1 MLFYLHKIG
10 AIYYYR
16 RRVPDDIRHY
26 FPYPEIRLSLKTGNQ
41 RFARSL
47 MRGLLGK
54 TEKLFLQIRSGMLS
68 ESMIHN
74 LVLDFISESLGRR
87 DEIRKDMDSA
97 EHEMLSDWANEFAS
111 DVSETH
117 KQMLARGQMSG
128 YPAMRVR
135 ELLQAKQIAFDEQS
149 PAFRLL
155 CREILVAE
163 QKIADTDVRRLVHG
177 DYRSELDEQLRRR
190 GALPDNSVPQPSEG
204 LADIVRGELE
214 KVIPVSP
221 YRDLHLARLIELYE
235 ESKAGF
241 WTKSTAEKLQGDHRK
256 ILHILGDISVSDI
269 TQQLVNQFC
278 ADLLHYPKAIKGNQ
292 LETPWQELSR
302 SVSARLSEKSRTIIR
317 TQLASLIKYAKN
329 VLGCP
334 IVGDPTV
341 GLVSSKRGRNYE
353 VQNPPQHAVASG
365 QAASVEVSVAAKQRG
380 FYEQNELQGM
390 LLKLSKQNR
399 VERPDKYWIP
409 LVLLYT
415 GARANEICQLR
426 TDDIVTAGDI
436 PFICIKED
444 LAHLQST
451 KDHKNREVP
460 IHPHLVELGFLD
472 YVRQQRR
479 RKSDRL
485 WSALKPDKK
494 DKWNKLFGNWFN
506 GTLKKY
512 FVNDTNQDLHTLRHT
527 FITAMVSNVD
537 TSFKKLAV
545 LKGIIGHVDGAD
557 NQLMQQLLDKSE
569 MTLRYTHTTQQEK
582 FEYLSQLDYGLD
594 FSCLKKW

>member
-1 MLFYLHKIG
+1 MLFYLHKIR
-10 AIYYYR
+10 AVYYYR

-68 ESMIHN
+68 ESMIQN
-74 LVLDFISESLGRR
+74 LVMDFITESLGRR
-87 DEIRKDMDSA
+87 EEVRKDMDSV
-97 EHEMLSDWANEFAS
+97 EHEMLSDWANEVTG
-111 DVSETH
+111 DVSASH
-117 KQMLARGQMSG
+117 PQMLARGQIGG
-128 YPAMRVR
+128 YPAVRAR

-149 PAFRLL
+149 PVFRLL
-155 CREILVAE
+155 CRELLVAE

-190 GALPDNSVPQPSEG
+190 GALSDSNTLQPSAD
-204 LADIVRGELE
+204 LADVVRVELE
-214 KVIPVSP
+214 KVIPVLP
-221 YRDLHLARLIELYE
+221 YRDLHLARLVELYE

-256 ILHILGDISVSDI
+256 ILHILGDITVTDI

-278 ADLLHYPKAIKGNQ
+278 SDLLHYPKALKGSQ
-292 LETPWQELSR
+292 FETPWQELSR
-302 SVSARLSEKSRTIIR
+302 SVPARLSEKSRTIIR

-334 IVGDPTV
+334 IIGDPSV
-341 GLVSSKRGRNYE
+341 GLVSNKRDRNLDL
-353 VQNPPQHAVASG
+353 QNQLQHAVVG
-365 QAASVEVSVAAKQRG
+365 GLAAPEEVSVATKQRCS
-380 FYEQNELQGM
+380 YDQNELQSM
-390 LLKLSKQNR
+390 LLALSKLSR
-399 VERPDKYWIP
+399 VDRPDKYWIP
-409 LVLLYT
+409 LLLLYT

-426 TDDIVTAGDI
+426 TEDIVTVGGI
-436 PFICIKED
+436 PFIHVKED
-444 LAHLQST
+444 LSHLQST

-460 IHPHLVELGFLD
+460 IHPHLIELGFLD

-506 GTLKKY
+506 ATFKKY
-512 FVNDTNQDLHTLRHT
+512 FVKDTNQDLHTLRHT
-527 FITAMVSNVD
+527 FITKMVHNVD

-545 LKGIIGHVDGAD
+545 LKGIIGHVDGSD

-569 MTLRYTHTTQQEK
+569 MTLRYTHTTPQEK
-582 FEYLSQLDYGLD
+582 YEYLAQLDYGLD
-594 FSCLKKW
+594 FSGLKKW